1 MILCQCDSQSVCRN
15 CGRALSNCNAKRHCS
30 TSATVPSAPEPVQA
44 CRVGSVLH
52 RMLSFAGI
60 KPGSKCSC
68 QDLQH
73 TMDVMGAA
81 GCWYSIGPLAAS
93 VSVNAKKSGYWCP
106 PVVAALLIVVAIAAA
121 WLVRPGDQGEAIE
134 AT

>member
-93 VSVNAKKSGYWCP
+93 V
-106 PVVAALLIVVAIAAA
+106 
-121 WLVRPGDQGEAIE
+121 
-134 AT
+134 